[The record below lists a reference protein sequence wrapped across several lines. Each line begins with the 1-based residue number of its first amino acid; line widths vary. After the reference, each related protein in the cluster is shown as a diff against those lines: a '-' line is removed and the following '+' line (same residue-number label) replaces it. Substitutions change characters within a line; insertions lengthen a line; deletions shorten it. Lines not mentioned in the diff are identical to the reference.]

1 MADFTHKM
9 ARLAFSKAIDVML
22 HRIYKDREKGM
33 LQLVDIV
40 EKYVGN
46 MFSEESYARVRAMMT
61 DPNEKWNIYVNRLL
75 DELEDDTAEPGL

>member
-9 ARLAFSKAIDVML
+9 ARIAFSKAIDLML
-22 HRIYKDREKGM
+22 DRIYRDREKGM

-46 MFSEESYARVRAMMT
+46 MFSEESYAKVRAI
-61 DPNEKWNIYVNRLL
+61 KYVN
-75 DELEDDTAEPGL
+75 GQKIVGKWSGVKKVKVKK